1 MRHAGKTKYGII
13 IKVIEITVTTL
24 RERMNSMSSDYIND
38 LLTFIQHSPSP
49 YHTVRTSRSLLDK
62 AGFSALSPAEDWHLQ
77 ARHAYYV
84 PLYGSGLVAFRTG
97 SDLRRR
103 LRLCA
108 AHTDFPCL
116 RLKYRPEIRQNGY
129 LKLNAE
135 VYGGLLRESWLDRPL
150 SLAGT
155 VAVQSDDVFR
165 PDVRLID
172 VGRPLVTIPRL
183 AIHMNR
189 KANQGVELNP
199 QKDLLPV
206 LGLDNKEL
214 TPHFF
219 LDFLSEICRCLP
231 EAILSYDLT
240 VYPTEAGCRLGW
252 HNEFVSSPR
261 LDNLT
266 SVLACLTGLVEAPD
280 ADGLSVTALF
290 DNEEVGSQTKQ
301 GADSQVLPEILRRI
315 YHAFSLSD
323 DAFSADLARAFMLS
337 VDVAHAIHPNVP
349 EKCDLTNQPVMGR
362 GVALK
367 IASSQRYAGDA
378 AAVAVVK
385 GLCREKEIPYQIFM
399 NRSDIPGGSTL
410 GSLLS
415 ANLPLRA
422 MDIGIPI
429 TAMHSCRELMGAADQ
444 QYLTDLIRTFFNYK

>member
-1 MRHAGKTKYGII
+1 MTY
-13 IKVIEITVTTL
+13 
-24 RERMNSMSSDYIND
+24 DYIQD
-38 LLTFIQHSPSP
+38 LLNFIHHSPSP
-49 YHTVRTSRSLLDK
+49 YHTVQASRDYLDR
-62 AGFSALSPAEDWHLQ
+62 AGFQALSEAWQLAPNG
-77 ARHAYYV
+77 AYYV
-84 PLYGSGLVAFRTG
+84 PLYDSGLIAFRTG
-97 SDLRRR
+97 SDVRRH
-103 LRLCA
+103 LRLSA

-116 RLKYRPEIRQNGY
+116 RIKYRPEIRQHGY

-155 VAVQSDDVFR
+155 VALQGSDAFQ
-165 PDVRLID
+165 PEIRLVD
-172 VGRPLVTIPRL
+172 AGRAILTIPRL

-189 KANQGVELNP
+189 RANEGVELNP
-199 QKDLLPV
+199 QKDLLP
-206 LGLDNKEL
+206 LMGLDQREL
-214 TPHFF
+214 TDHFF
-219 LDFLSEICRCLP
+219 LDFLSEKCRCLP
-231 EAILSYDLT
+231 EAILSWDLT
-240 VYPTEAGCRLGW
+240 VYPYEEGCRLGW
-252 HNEFVSSPR
+252 HDEFVSSPR

-266 SVLACLTGLVEAPD
+266 SVLACLTGLAETA
-280 ADGLSVTALF
+280 ASDGLNVVALF

-301 GADSQVLPEILRRI
+301 GADSHVLPDILRRI
-315 YHAFSLSD
+315 YHAFGLTD
-323 DAFSADLARAFMLS
+323 DDFSADLARAFMLS

-349 EKCDLTNQPVMGR
+349 EKCDVTNQPVMGC

-385 GLCREKEIPYQIFM
+385 SLCRENDIPYQIFM

-444 QYLTDLIRTFFNYK
+444 ESLVRLIRAFFSHK

>member
-1 MRHAGKTKYGII
+1 M
-13 IKVIEITVTTL
+13 TT
-24 RERMNSMSSDYIND
+24 MSSDYIND
-38 LLTFIQHSPSP
+38 LLTFIQHSSSP
-49 YHTVRTSRSLLDK
+49 HYTVRSARDLLDEG
-62 AGFSALSPAEDWHLQ
+62 GFTALPPAETWHLE
-77 ARHAYYV
+77 AGRAYYV
-84 PLYGSGLVAFRTG
+84 PLYDSGLVAFRTG
-97 SDLRRR
+97 RDLRAH

-155 VAVQSDDVFR
+155 VAIQSDDAFH
-165 PDVRLID
+165 PDMRLID
-172 VGRPLVTIPRL
+172 IGRPLLTIPRL

-189 KANQGVELNP
+189 KANLGVELNP
-199 QKDLLPV
+199 QKDLLP
-206 LGLDNKEL
+206 LMGLDGQAL

-240 VYPTEAGCRLGW
+240 VYPVEKGCRLGW
-252 HNEFVSSPR
+252 HDEFVSSPR

-266 SVLACLTGLVEAPD
+266 SVLACVTGLLEAPD
-280 ADGLSVTALF
+280 ADGLSLIALF

-301 GADSQVLPEILRRI
+301 GADSQILPDILRRI
-315 YHAFSLSD
+315 YHAFALTD
-323 DAFSADLARAFMLS
+323 DDFSADLSRAFMLS

-349 EKCDLTNQPVMGR
+349 EKCDPTNQPVMGR

-385 GLCREKEIPYQIFM
+385 ALCRESDIPYQIFM

-444 QYLTDLIRTFFNYK
+444 QYLTELVRTFFKHK